1 MNKTDKKS
9 EFEACKVSSLLQ
21 KLYCDSTLSSQKRI
35 TTGYKYMD
43 RLIDGLPS
51 GLVFIAGKARMGRT
65 SLALNMAY
73 RQSVYAKIP
82 VAFISAQF
90 TERIYLDRLQALA
103 IKAPVEKVRWD
114 FTDIKDK
121 EAIKKLFEAPLYLW
135 LQKFFSYKSML
146 ECIENVVNEQ
156 HVRVVYINDFQS
168 IVADTM
174 DPVMPVDSTVDKYAV
189 LSYELRKLA
198 HKLGITI
205 IAISGIVSDANDT
218 DNDLYDFGEFR
229 ETHWPSLDNLDD
241 EKLVNSANI
250 VLLIYR
256 PEFYKFYEKYYGKD
270 YRNIMFIIAAKN
282 VSGSTGTIA
291 LHFDHDNLTL
301 SQPYFITE
309 EEFYKLDRDLTIP
322 LPNAGD
328 DPNDLVPEYE
338 GQEKEEIKAWHRA
351 QDIIKEMS
359 FESDDIKQ
367 LVEKLGLEPDI

>member
-1 MNKTDKKS
+1 MMDKTRNNS

-51 GLVFIAGKARMGRT
+51 GLVIIAGKTSMGRT

-73 RQSVYAKIP
+73 RQSVFAKIP
-82 VAFISAQF
+82 VAIFSQRF

-103 IKAPVEKVRWD
+103 TNAPVEKVRWD

-135 LQKFFSYKSML
+135 VRKYINYKAIL
-146 ECIENVVNEQ
+146 ERIEAVVNEK
-156 HVRVVYINDFQS
+156 HVSVVYLNDFQS

-174 DPVMPVDSTVDKYAV
+174 NPIMPVDSMVDKYAV

-205 IAISGIVSDANDT
+205 IAISSVVSDSNDT
-218 DNDLYDFGEFR
+218 DSETFHHGVVCD
-229 ETHWPSLDNLDD
+229 THWPSLDDLDS
-241 EKLVNSANI
+241 EELVNSANI
-250 VLLIYR
+250 VLMVHR
-256 PEFYKFYEKYYGKD
+256 PEFYKYWPFYYSSNV
-270 YRNIMFIIAAKN
+270 RNIMFVSAAKN
-282 VSGSTGTIA
+282 VSGPSGTIA
-291 LHFDHDNLTL
+291 LHFDHDSLSL
-301 SQPYFITE
+301 SQPNLTE
-309 EEFYKLDRDLTIP
+309 EEFHKLESDIMIP

-328 DPNDLVPEYE
+328 DPDDLVPEYE
-338 GQEKEEIKAWHRA
+338 GQEKEEIKAWHKA
-351 QDIIKEMS
+351 QNLIMEMS
-359 FESDDIKQ
+359 YESDEIKM
-367 LVEKLGLEPDI
+367 LVEKLGLEPD